1 MVASGS
7 EGQNESADKSSQ
19 LADKWERIRKK
30 INGEIPRCVSCR
42 RRLYHGKKHICPVD
56 EKSPTQEIDPD
67 LFGMDDPSESSDPR
81 ESGYPNDDG
90 AASNELLNKRL
101 RDGFRMLD
109 DAYQPNDEHWLS
121 EGG

>member
-7 EGQNESADKSSQ
+7 EGQNESPDKSAQ
-19 LADKWERIRKK
+19 LADKWERIRQK

-67 LFGMDDPSESSDPR
+67 LFGEDESGESREANGARLTRDESESI
-81 ESGYPNDDG
+81 
-90 AASNELLNKRL
+90 AKRL